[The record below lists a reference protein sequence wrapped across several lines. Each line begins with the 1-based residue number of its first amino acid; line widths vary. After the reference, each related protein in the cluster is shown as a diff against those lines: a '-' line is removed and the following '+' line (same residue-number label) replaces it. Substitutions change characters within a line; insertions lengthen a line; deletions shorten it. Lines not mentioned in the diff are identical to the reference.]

1 MRRATV
7 AVVMETSAPGK
18 NPPSRE
24 IADRRR
30 SNAAYDSHIEVH
42 YPKTGSHKESVR
54 IPTVRSTLGSLKKH
68 LLKTT
73 NELLPSKS
81 VIVPNYVQNS
91 RISYATTLVLENLAQ
106 RGLSYQTMEIL
117 ARLEKTTKRGDG

>member
-1 MRRATV
+1 MAKV
-7 AVVMETSAPGK
+7 AVK
-18 NPPSRE
+18 F
-24 IADRRR
+24 
-30 SNAAYDSHIEVH
+30 
-42 YPKTGSHKESVR
+42 
-54 IPTVRSTLGSLKKH
+54 LGHSLKKH